1 MTAATPP
8 PSWYPDP
15 ANAAYVR
22 YWDGSVWTEHTQPV
36 PQSNPGQ
43 PAISQ
48 SPTVDE
54 HGDVILFQER
64 TVGSAK
70 TLVTLTA
77 NRFTAGK
84 RSIALS
90 DVTGITS
97 DVTQIVALGIKSGVS
112 FEIGLKGDGVKPVA
126 IITQNL
132 PLRSGGDNADRQF
145 SVLIDLFET
154 HLVPQLLQRL
164 HHRVMNG
171 MPVDI
176 VGAELTP
183 QGITMKRKSIS
194 WDQYCGARED
204 GRAVSI
210 LGPTPDAVVGTT
222 YVSFVN
228 VRLLARLCDLC
239 AGR

>member
-36 PQSNPGQ
+36 PESNPAQ
-43 PAISQ
+43 PATSET
-48 SPTVDE
+48 PAVDE

-132 PLRSGGDNADRQF
+132 PLRSGGDNADNSACLSTSSKHTWFR
-145 SVLIDLFET
+145 SCY
-154 HLVPQLLQRL
+154 
-164 HHRVMNG
+164 N
-171 MPVDI
+171 
-176 VGAELTP
+176 AC
-183 QGITMKRKSIS
+183 IT
-194 WDQYCGARED
+194 G
-204 GRAVSI
+204 
-210 LGPTPDAVVGTT
+210 
-222 YVSFVN
+222 
-228 VRLLARLCDLC
+228 
-239 AGR
+239 